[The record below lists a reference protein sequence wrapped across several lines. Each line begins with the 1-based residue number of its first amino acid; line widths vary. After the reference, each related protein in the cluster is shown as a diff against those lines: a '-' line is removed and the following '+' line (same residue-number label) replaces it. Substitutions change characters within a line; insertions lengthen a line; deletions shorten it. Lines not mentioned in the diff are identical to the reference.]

1 MIVLKKKCLNV
12 KKQNNLF
19 FLYHN
24 INGDKMDENIE
35 LLEYMYKNSEM
46 CVHTLTKLLEDL
58 NGKENKIKK
67 LIDNEKKTY
76 RNFMVEAKKIIKKH
90 NYDLKEN
97 SFMSKMMSTMGIKK
111 EVDKDNSD
119 SAIAHMLTEGVNLG
133 ILDIETKIK
142 NYKDCVDKDVYKLA
156 KEYLEY
162 QQGEIEKLK
171 EYL

>member
-1 MIVLKKKCLNV
+1 
-12 KKQNNLF
+12 
-19 FLYHN
+19 
-24 INGDKMDENIE
+24 MDENIE

-67 LIDNEKKTY
+67 LIDDEKKTY
-76 RNFMVEAKKIIKKH
+76 KNFMNEAQEIIKKH
-90 NYDLKEN
+90 KYNIKEN
-97 SFMSKMMSTMGIKK
+97 SFMSKIMSTMGIKK
-111 EVDKDNSD
+111 EVKTDNSD

-133 ILDIETKIK
+133 ILDIETKVK

-156 KEYLEY
+156 KEYLEFE
-162 QQGEIEKLK
+162 QGEIEKLK

>member
-1 MIVLKKKCLNV
+1 MYIKK
-12 KKQNNLF
+12 NN
-19 FLYHN
+19 YHN

-35 LLEYMYKNSEM
+35 LLEYMFRNSEM

-58 NGKENKIKK
+58 DGKENRIKK
-67 LIDNEKKTY
+67 LIDDEKKKY
-76 RNFMVEAKKIIKKH
+76 KDFMDEAQKIIKK
-90 NYDLKEN
+90 NKYEIKDN
-97 SFMSKMMSTMGIKK
+97 STMSKIMSTMGIKK
-111 EVDKDNSD
+111 EVMKDNSD
-119 SAIAHMLTEGVNLG
+119 SAIAHMITEGINLG

-142 NYKDCVDKDVYKLA
+142 HYKDCVDKKVYKLA